1 MKTLKRFISFVRDTG
16 IDFHVRVFS
25 MITAI
30 GIVGVFVAFV
40 GDLLF
45 AENIV
50 ETVVLGITL
59 VMTPVIAVAAIR
71 FDRLTAGATLIALCI
86 TIFVLPVVFFFGG
99 GMFGGAV
106 IWIVFCYLYIGI
118 ILKGVRRYVMLSILT
133 VTTIIEFRIS
143 YLFPEYVHQHST
155 DMFYFDTALSVVVL
169 GLVTYTTVAFQNLLF
184 MDENKRAKAE
194 AEKVERLNRAQNRFF
209 SNMSHEIRTPI
220 NTILGLNEI
229 ILRQG
234 DISEEVAKDA
244 RSIEGAGKM
253 LLTIINDILDM
264 SKLESGNMDIVP
276 VSYQIGDMLSEI
288 VNMVWSRAES
298 KGLRFKIDIDPS
310 TPSEL
315 FGDEVRIK
323 QILINILTNAI
334 KYTKEGLVKLY
345 VESDPMG
352 DNEVIMTFAVTDTG
366 IGIKKEAIP
375 HLFDA
380 FRRMDEEKNRNIEG
394 TGLGLAI
401 VKQLVDLM
409 GGDITVN
416 SVYMQGTTF
425 VVKLRQSIVNPQAV
439 GNIIIGTKGDGN
451 ERTVYK
457 QTFEAPEAS
466 VLIVDDNELNLRVE
480 SKLLANTRINVET
493 ALSGEEALRL
503 TLLRQY
509 DVILMDHLMPE
520 MNGIECLSLIRGQAG
535 GLNRSTPVIVLTAN
549 AGSQNQELY
558 RVSGFEGYLC
568 KPVSGEQLESML
580 LLHLPGDK
588 VLRNEEAIQDENV
601 VETETFVRKTAV
613 AITTSSMCD
622 IPSSVIRNLN
632 IGVIPYKVCTD
643 KGVFLD
649 EQEIE
654 AVEIIKYLMTGD
666 RVART
671 QSPDIIDLEHFFASQ
686 LNRARHIIHI
696 TAAGNTLREYSRAV
710 QAARA
715 FGNVTIIDS
724 GRLSGSMGMMVLAA
738 YRMAQQNYEVGAIID
753 ELEALKRRLPCTYV
767 VGKTDFMAT
776 AGHISQNFNVIA
788 KSFMLHPIIHV
799 KDGRM
804 EAGRLL
810 FGSLRGAWKKYIDH
824 VLKGHEHDIDND
836 LIIVAYVGIGG
847 DDLEWIEEQIRN
859 RIEVRKLILQPA
871 SATTAVNC
879 GPGTFGILYMSK
891 GTRSYTLSSLIPD
904 ETGYRVDDADDEDE
918 AATEDIIIRTEEPR
932 AGETG
937 LKWYE
942 KLEGIDGEEGIKNC
956 GDEESYLP
964 VLEIFYESIDEKSKE
979 IRDYYEA
986 GDLENYGIRVHG
998 LKSSARIIG
1007 AADLGEEAQKLETAA
1022 KEGDEEYIRSHH
1034 DSFLKHYLGYKEVL
1048 AKVCGDV
1055 SDDTGVNGEEKREK
1069 PMVDPVIIEGV
1080 FEAVLDAAEAL
1091 DIDGIEE
1098 ALGEIEGY
1106 ALPEDVEST
1115 INKIKNLSEVFDYEG
1130 IRATIKEAGGS
1141 E

>member
-1 MKTLKRFISFVRDTG
+1 MKSVKRFIGFVRDPAV
-16 IDFHVRVFS
+16 DFHVRVFS

-30 GIVGVFVAFV
+30 GILGVFIAFV

-59 VMTPVIAVAAIR
+59 LITPIIAVFAIK
-71 FDRLTAGATLIALCI
+71 FDRLSVGATLIALGI
-86 TIFVLPVVFFFGG
+86 TLFVLPVVFFFGG

-118 ILKGVRRYVMLSILT
+118 ILKGVRRYVMLTILT
-133 VTTIIEFRIS
+133 ITTIIEFRIS

-155 DMFYFDTALSVVVL
+155 DMFYSDTALSVVVL

-194 AEKVERLNRAQNRFF
+194 AAKVERLNRAQNRFF

-229 ILRQG
+229 ILRQD
-234 DISEEVAKDA
+234 DISEEVVKDA

-439 GNIIIGTKGDGN
+439 GNIVIGAKAGGSDKA
-451 ERTVYK
+451 VYK

-466 VLIVDDNELNLRVE
+466 ILIVDDNELNLRVE

-493 ALSGEEALRL
+493 ATSGEEALRL
-503 TLLRQY
+503 TLLKQY

-520 MNGIECLSLIRGQAG
+520 MNGIECLSLLRGQAG
-535 GLNRSTPVIVLTAN
+535 GLNRSTPVIALTAN
-549 AGSQNQELY
+549 AGSQNQDLY

-568 KPVSGEQLESML
+568 KPVSGEQLEAML

-588 VLRNEEAIQDENV
+588 VLRTHDDIQDENV
-601 VETETFVRKTAV
+601 VATETFVRKTAV

-622 IPSSVIRNLN
+622 LPPHIIRNLN
-632 IGVIPYKVCTD
+632 IGIIPYKVCTE

-654 AVEIIKYLMTGD
+654 AIEVTKYLSAGNKS
-666 RVART
+666 ART
-671 QSPDIIDLEHFFASQ
+671 QSPDIIDLEQFFAGQ
-686 LNRARHIIHI
+686 LNRARHVIHI
-696 TAAGNTLREYSRAV
+696 TAAGNTLREYGRAV

-738 YRMAQQNYEVGAIID
+738 YRMAQQNYEVGAIIE
-753 ELEALKRRLPCTYV
+753 ELEALKRRLPCTYI
-767 VGKTDFMAT
+767 VGQTDFMAMG
-776 AGHISQNFNVIA
+776 GHISQNFNTIA
-788 KSFMLHPIIHV
+788 KSFMLHPMIKL
-799 KDGRM
+799 KDGKM
-804 EAGRLL
+804 EAGKLM

-847 DDLEWIEEQIRN
+847 DDLGWIEDQIRN
-859 RIEVRKLILQPA
+859 RIEVRRLVLQPA

-879 GPGTFGILYMSK
+879 GPGTFGILYMTK
-891 GTRSYTLSSLIPD
+891 GTRSYTLSSLMQEETLRPD
-904 ETGYRVDDADDEDE
+904 DYPDDEEDVMFSDE
-918 AATEDIIIRTEEPR
+918 PGIKAGGSVEE
-932 AGETG
+932 EE
-937 LKWYE
+937 LMWYE
-942 KLEGIDGEEGIKNC
+942 MLDGINGEEGIKNC
-956 GDEESYLP
+956 GGEDAYLP
-964 VLEIFYESIDEKSKE
+964 VLEIFYESIDEKAEEMETFYK
-979 IRDYYEA
+979 A
-986 GDLENYGIRVHG
+986 GDFENYGIRVHG

-1007 AADLGEEAQKLETAA
+1007 AADLGDEAQRLETAA
-1022 KEGDEEYIRSHH
+1022 KEEDEEYIRAHH
-1034 DSFLKHYLGYKEVL
+1034 EDFMKHYLSLKDVL
-1048 AKVCGDV
+1048 KDVCSTA
-1055 SDDTGVNGEEKREK
+1055 SDEPDDEDREK
-1069 PMVDPVIIEGV
+1069 PMADPVIIEGV
-1080 FEAVLDAAEAL
+1080 YEAVMEAVGEM
-1091 DIDGIEE
+1091 DIDAIEE
-1098 ALGEIEGY
+1098 ALSEIEGY
-1106 ALPEDVEST
+1106 ALPDKTRET
-1115 INKIKNLSEVFDYEG
+1115 MNKIKDLSEIFDYEG
-1130 IRATIKEAGGS
+1130 IKATIKEAGGC